1 MLAADTEEPTLAA
14 PAAPA
19 GAVPAAVEPPT
30 AAPVST
36 PAAVPSAA
44 GYPAGEA
51 AKAPVAPAN
60 AAAADTA
67 PTAAET
73 SAAPVA
79 APDTTAALATA
90 VGETTAD
97 GEVPTAA
104 ETSPSSESGAEAASG
119 DLPAAAQ
126 AGLYGRLKEKAAPVV
141 QRVAEMESVQKAT
154 QYVVDTSKVMHQK
167 VSESERIQQS
177 VDFVRRKTTELAES
191 ERLQKG
197 IEVAKERTKA
207 MRQSAGAVWQQ
218 GRGSISKV
226 RTKGRGRA
234 RAIAW
239 KGSARD
245 TLDIAARDEMWT
257 NMRVQGAE
265 ELVVPA
271 RTEHTS
277 AYHVSKGSTLRWT
290 FRVKEHDVGFGVR
303 MRVQE
308 WGGSREDEVLAVE
321 RYDCA
326 DTISGSWVA
335 DEDRTIILAFD
346 NRYSRLRLKTV
357 AYLVG
362 TEKPPVFTE
371 PAPFD
376 TAPVSTPAAGPPS
389 EPAVRAIV

>member
-226 RTKGRGRA
+226 RA
-234 RAIAW
+234 NVSAIAW

>member
-19 GAVPAAVEPPT
+19 GAVPAAVEPQT

-51 AKAPVAPAN
+51 AKAPVAPAH

-67 PTAAET
+67 RTVAET
-73 SAAPVA
+73 SAAPIA
-79 APDTTAALATA
+79 AADTTAALATA

-104 ETSPSSESGAEAASG
+104 ETSPSSESGAEAASV

-226 RTKGRGRA
+226 RA
-234 RAIAW
+234 NVSAIAW